1 MVSLFLQANIQ
12 RGDNR
17 HGNLWS
23 HSVVSGRIK
32 SYFAAFSDVCP
43 LCGITT
49 PFRKKERQARV
60 PMRFPY
66 KGIFSFFAFT
76 PSQSHSKF

>member
-12 RGDNR
+12 RVDNR

-49 PFRKKERQARV
+49 PFRKKECQARV

-66 KGIFSFFAFT
+66 KDIFSFFAFT
-76 PSQSHSKF
+76 PSQSYSKF